1 MNNGDNKKKTSVTRS
16 VGDLL
21 PITFHVPVEK
31 ADSHGSG
38 SCFVNTQMLQP
49 LLLMQIWIFMSL
61 WGSIRRQNCFSLYA
75 WLERNDC
82 GRYET
87 WVCGEAQAGGILKK
101 VSNFPCT
108 VSWSRSVGPILY
120 SMASILAGH
129 FKGWQ
134 FICKSAWTVNNALH
148 FQSLLKLLTQAS
160 GSLSH
165 QNNIQFKV
173 RLVEL
178 LAQTE

>member
-1 MNNGDNKKKTSVTRS
+1 METIKKKQKKNSVTRS

-61 WGSIRRQNCFSLYA
+61 WGSIRRQNCFSFYA

-87 WVCGEAQAGGILKK
+87 WVCSEAQAGGILKK
-101 VSNFPCT
+101 VSNFSCT
-108 VSWSRSVGPILY
+108 ASWSCSVGPILFCILWLPY
-120 SMASILAGH
+120 WLAISKDGNSFVKACGKSITP
-129 FKGWQ
+129 F
-134 FICKSAWTVNNALH
+134 T
-148 FQSLLKLLTQAS
+148 
-160 GSLSH
+160 
-165 QNNIQFKV
+165 FKV
-173 RLVEL
+173 YSSFFHKLRGVFLTKIIFLLV
-178 LAQTE
+178 